1 MKEDGRGVIGDREG
15 FRGGESVECRA
26 GEAEAV
32 AVVGVRCRE
41 VVARV
46 DSVFH

>member
-1 MKEDGRGVIGDREG
+1 MKEYGRGVIGDCEG
-15 FRGGESVECRA
+15 FGGGEVIECGA

-46 DSVFH
+46 DSIFH